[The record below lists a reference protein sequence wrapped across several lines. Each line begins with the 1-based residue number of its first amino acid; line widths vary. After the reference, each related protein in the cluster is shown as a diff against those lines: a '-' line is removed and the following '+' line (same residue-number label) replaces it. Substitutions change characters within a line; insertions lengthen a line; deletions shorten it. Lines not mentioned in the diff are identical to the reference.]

1 MTARRKQ
8 FSMGS
13 IAFLVA
19 TLAMIPTTRSERQW
33 RMVLEQQLLN
43 EKACT
48 MALLS
53 NIQEKDVDG
62 EIVIS
67 AYARC
72 EDGRTFDIKRERPHM
87 KFSIKTCPSRC

>member
-8 FSMGS
+8 CSTRS

-19 TLAMIPTTRSERQW
+19 ALAMIPTARSEPQW
-33 RMVLEQQLLN
+33 RMVLEQQLFK

-53 NIQEKDVDG
+53 NIQKKDVAG
-62 EIVIS
+62 EIVVS
-67 AYARC
+67 ALARC

-87 KFSIKTCPSRC
+87 KFSINTCPSRC